1 MRNKEI
7 GLSPDTADRPGRIA
21 FTFLLL
27 GLILLLSY
35 ASLRPPAPKPASAPP
50 QEFSAERAREILNR
64 LVGDGVPHPTGSAH
78 NEVVRGRVM
87 NEFTRLG
94 YRPQIQSGFSCDEYG
109 TCATVQ
115 NVIARLDGAV
125 TGPAVLLAA
134 HYDSVPAGPGASD
147 DGMGAASVLEIAR
160 AFKSLPTPK
169 NSVIFLIDDGEE
181 AGLLGARVFVDQNLG
196 AKEVRVAVNIDNRG
210 TSGPSLMY
218 ETGDANS
225 WAMRQYVRKV
235 SRPATNSL
243 LYFAYKNLPA
253 DTDFTVFKQAGYQGV
268 NFAAVG
274 DVVQYHTPL
283 DNFGNA
289 NSATLQHHG
298 DNALASVR
306 AFAETQITDPPKSS
320 SAYFD
325 LFERWTISWPAPAG
339 LQIAMA
345 STFLLFLEI
354 VWLMYKKYL
363 TIAAWL
369 WGCFFWLATI
379 FTTGVLAWILQFALR
394 KLGAEPADWVAHPL
408 AIQVAFWS
416 LAVAMICIFSIRFAR
431 RSGELGLW
439 AGVWTCWAVL
449 GIFLGSRAPAASYI
463 LQVATAVASL
473 AALAFVFRRED
484 SRYPGFV
491 VGSMLPVVA
500 VAVVAFGTVLML
512 YPGFGNPILPVVS
525 ILLAFLLTPIAPL
538 CGELP
543 SARGL
548 SRLALPGLAIVLTLA
563 AAFMAVVVPAFSAK
577 SPEHVN
583 FEYVQDSDT
592 GKSQWVMYPA
602 SGKLPEPIRLATNAA
617 RQNAGPYPWI
627 PETAYVTNAPHLDL
641 PPPTFTI
648 LESTEMPGKR
658 GYRTLL
664 RSERGASRALVYFPP
679 DSGVDAVQVEGH
691 AVLPES
697 ETIRRELNGW
707 FVYSCETIPAKGIE
721 IRFTL
726 PPGKAVHVD
735 AVDTSF
741 TLPLE
746 GMFLLKSRPFPATPY
761 GDGDRTVVVRHVELL
776 P

>member
-1 MRNKEI
+1 M
-7 GLSPDTADRPGRIA
+7 SPDTADRPGRIA

-50 QEFSAERAREILNR
+50 QEFSAERARDILNR

-78 NEVVRGRVM
+78 DEVVRGRVM

-94 YRPQIQSGFSCDEYG
+94 YTPQIQSGFSCDEYG

-115 NVIARLDGAV
+115 NVVARLDG
-125 TGPAVLLAA
+125 TEPGPAVLLTA

-160 AFKSLPTPK
+160 ACKSLPTPK
-169 NSVIFLIDDGEE
+169 NSIIFLIDDGEE
-181 AGLLGARVFVDQNLG
+181 AGLLGARVFVDQHPW
-196 AKEVRVAVNIDNRG
+196 AKDVRADVNIDNRG

-225 WAMRQYVRKV
+225 WAVRQYTRNA

-298 DNALASVR
+298 DNALAAVR
-306 AFAETQITDPPKSS
+306 AFAETQIANPPKSS

-325 LFERWTISWPAPAG
+325 LFQRWTVSWPARAS

-345 STFLLFLEI
+345 SAFLLFLEI
-354 VWLMYKKYL
+354 VWLMYKKSLMLSAWLRGCLFWVL
-363 TIAAWL
+363 TI
-369 WGCFFWLATI
+369 GV
-379 FTTGVLAWILQFALR
+379 TGLLAWILQSVLR

-416 LAVAMICIFSIRFAR
+416 LAVAMVCVFSVRFAR
-431 RSGELGLW
+431 RSGALGLW
-439 AGVWTCWAVL
+439 SGVWTCWAVS
-449 GIFLGSRAPAASYI
+449 GILLASRVPTVSYI
-463 LQVATAVASL
+463 FQVATVVASL
-473 AALAFVFRRED
+473 GALFFVFRRE
-484 SRYPGFV
+484 SSKHPGFALA
-491 VGSMLPVVA
+491 SMLPVA
-500 VAVVAFGTVLML
+500 AIAAVAFGTVLML
-512 YPGFGNPILPVVS
+512 YPGFGNPILPVVA

-538 CGELP
+538 CGDLRD
-543 SARGL
+543 SQGF
-548 SRLALPGLAIVLTLA
+548 SRLALPSLAIALTLG

-592 GKSQWVMYPA
+592 GKSQWLTYPA
-602 SGKLPEPIRLATNAA
+602 SGKLPEPIRLATNAV

-648 LESTEMPGKR
+648 LESSEMPGKR
-658 GYRTLL
+658 QYRTLL
-664 RSERGASRALVYFPP
+664 RSERGAPRALVYFPP
-679 DSGVDAVQVEGH
+679 DSGVDAVQVEGQ

-697 ETIRRELNGW
+697 DNIRRELNGW

-726 PPGKAVHVD
+726 PAGKAVKVD

-761 GDGDRTVVVRHVELL
+761 ADGDRTVVVRHVELL